1 MTAHT
6 FHPTVLREYDVRGTY
21 GETLTESDA
30 WALGA
35 AFGTRVKQAG
45 GSHVAIGRDGRLSSP
60 ALAEALGNGV
70 RSTGCDVTDIGLG
83 PTPMLYFATYHLP
96 ADAGIMV
103 TGSHNPPDMN
113 GFKMMLSGGAFFGPD
128 IQALGQTAADDAFLT
143 GAGTGSYATRDIKDA
158 YTEAVANAYE
168 SEREFSVVWDCGNG
182 AAGAV
187 INDLVRRLP
196 GRHMLICDEV
206 DGTFPNHH
214 PDPTVLANMEQLIS
228 AVRGIGADFGIG
240 FDGDGDRIGIVDGE
254 GQMLYGDQILLLLAR
269 SVLKDHPG
277 ATIIG
282 DVKASQILFD
292 GIAEAGGEPLMFRS
306 GHSLIKAKMAELKC
320 PLAGEMSGHIFFAD
334 RWYGFDD
341 ALYVGVR
348 FLEMLAKSDQSVA
361 DMRKA
366 MPNLLNTPELRFDC
380 ADERKFTVIEEVVA
394 RLRAA
399 GTAFS
404 DIDGARVMNDDGWWL
419 LRASNTQPV
428 LVARC
433 EAATEEGL
441 ARLKASLVEQLVASG
456 LEAPADL

>member
-1 MTAHT
+1 MQAHA

-21 GETLTESDA
+21 GETLTEDDA
-30 WALGA
+30 RALGA
-35 AFGTRVKQAG
+35 AFGTRVMREG
-45 GSHVAIGRDGRLSSP
+45 GRHVAIGRDGRISSP
-60 ALAEALGNGV
+60 SLSAALSEGL
-70 RSTGCDVTDIGLG
+70 RSAGCNVTDIGLG

-96 ADAGIMV
+96 ADAGMMI

-113 GFKMMLSGGAFFGPD
+113 GCKMMLSGKAFFGDD
-128 IQALGQTAADDAFLT
+128 IQDLGRIAAAGDFAT
-143 GAGTGSYATRDIKDA
+143 GAGTETRRDITDA
-158 YTEAVANAYE
+158 YTEAVAAAYG
-168 SEREFSVVWDCGNG
+168 STREFSVVWDCGNG

-196 GRHMLICDEV
+196 GRHMLICEEV

-214 PDPTVLANMEQLIS
+214 PDPTVPANMEQLAS

-240 FDGDGDRIGIVDGE
+240 FDGDGDRIGVVDGD
-254 GQMLYGDQILLLLAR
+254 GVMLYGDQIMLLLAR
-269 SVLKDHPG
+269 AVLVDHPG
-277 ATIIG
+277 ATIIA
-282 DVKASQILFD
+282 DVKSSQILFD
-292 GIAEAGGEPLMFRS
+292 GIQEAGGVPLMFRS

-320 PLAGEMSGHIFFAD
+320 PLAGEMSGHIFYAD

-348 FLEMLAKSDQSVA
+348 FLDMLANADQSVA
-361 DMRKA
+361 EMRKA
-366 MPNLLNTPELRFDC
+366 MPALLNTPELRFSC
-380 ADERKFTVIEEVVA
+380 ADERKFSVIEEVVA

-399 GTAFS
+399 GTVFS

-433 EAATEEGL
+433 EATTAEGL
-441 ARLKASLVEQLVASG
+441 ERLKVSLVEQLTASG

>member
-1 MTAHT
+1 MKAHA

-21 GETLTESDA
+21 GETLTEDDA
-30 WALGA
+30 RAIGA
-35 AFGTRVKQAG
+35 AFGTRVVREG
-45 GSHVAIGRDGRLSSP
+45 GSHVAIGRDGRMSSP
-60 ALAEALGNGV
+60 SLSAALSEGL

-113 GFKMMLSGGAFFGPD
+113 GLKMMLSGKAFFGDD
-128 IQALGQTAADDAFLT
+128 IQELGTTAA
-143 GAGTGSYATRDIKDA
+143 AGDFVTGSGTETKRDIADA
-158 YTEAVANAYE
+158 YTAAVAAAYG
-168 SEREFSVVWDCGNG
+168 SKREFSVVWDCGNG

-196 GRHMLICDEV
+196 GRHMLICEDV

-214 PDPTVLANMEQLIS
+214 PDPTVPANMEQLAS

-240 FDGDGDRIGIVDGE
+240 FDGDGDRIGVVDGD
-254 GQMLYGDQILLLLAR
+254 GVMLYGDQIMLLLSRAVLA
-269 SVLKDHPG
+269 DHPG
-277 ATIIG
+277 ATIIA
-282 DVKASQILFD
+282 DVKSSQILFD
-292 GIAEAGGEPLMFRS
+292 GIREAGGDPLMFRS

-320 PLAGEMSGHIFFAD
+320 PLAGEMSGHIFYAD
-334 RWYGFDD
+334 KWYGFDD

-348 FLEMLAKSDQSVA
+348 FLDMLANADQSVA
-361 DMRKA
+361 EMRKA
-366 MPNLLNTPELRFDC
+366 MPALLNTPELRFDC

-394 RLRAA
+394 RLRQA

-433 EAATEEGL
+433 EATTAEGL
-441 ARLKASLVEQLVASG
+441 ERLKVSLVEQLTASG

>member
-1 MTAHT
+1 MKAHA

-21 GETLTESDA
+21 GETLTEDDA
-30 WALGA
+30 RAIGA
-35 AFGTRVKQAG
+35 AFGTRVVREG
-45 GSHVAIGRDGRLSSP
+45 GSHVAIGRDGRMSSP
-60 ALAEALGNGV
+60 SLSAALSEGL
-70 RSTGCDVTDIGLG
+70 RSAGCDVTDIGLG

-113 GFKMMLSGGAFFGPD
+113 GLKMMLSGKAFFGDD
-128 IQALGQTAADDAFLT
+128 IQELGTTAA
-143 GAGTGSYATRDIKDA
+143 AGDFVTGSGTETKRDIVDA
-158 YTEAVANAYE
+158 YTEAVAAAYG
-168 SEREFSVVWDCGNG
+168 SKREFSVVWDCGNG

-196 GRHMLICDEV
+196 GRHMLICEEV

-214 PDPTVLANMEQLIS
+214 PDPTVPANMEQLAS

-240 FDGDGDRIGIVDGE
+240 FDGDGDRIGVVDGD
-254 GQMLYGDQILLLLAR
+254 GVMLYGDQIMLLLSRAVLA
-269 SVLKDHPG
+269 DHPG
-277 ATIIG
+277 ATIIA
-282 DVKASQILFD
+282 DVKSSQILFD
-292 GIAEAGGEPLMFRS
+292 GIREAGGDPLMFRS

-320 PLAGEMSGHIFFAD
+320 PLAGEMSGHIFYAD
-334 RWYGFDD
+334 KWYGFDD

-348 FLEMLAKSDQSVA
+348 FLDMLANADQSVA
-361 DMRKA
+361 EMRKA
-366 MPNLLNTPELRFDC
+366 MPALLNTPELRFDC

-394 RLRAA
+394 RLRQA

-433 EAATEEGL
+433 EATTAEGL
-441 ARLKASLVEQLVASG
+441 ERLKVSLVEQLTASG

>member
-1 MTAHT
+1 MKTHS

-21 GETLTESDA
+21 GNTLTEKDA

-60 ALAEALGNGV
+60 ALSEALSDGL
-70 RSTGCDVTDIGLG
+70 RSTGCDVTDVGLG

-128 IQALGQTAADDAFLT
+128 IQALGQTAADGTFLT
-143 GAGTGSYATRDIKDA
+143 DAGTGSYATRDIKDA
-158 YTEAVANAYE
+158 YTEAVAGAYG
-168 SEREFSVVWDCGNG
+168 SRREFSVVWDCGNG

-187 INDLVRRLP
+187 INDVVRRLP

-240 FDGDGDRIGIVDGE
+240 FDGDGDRIGIVDGD

-269 SVLKDHPG
+269 SVLEDHPG

-348 FLEMLAKSDQSVA
+348 FLDMLAASDQSVA

-433 EAATEEGL
+433 EASTEEGL
-441 ARLKASLVEQLVASG
+441 ARLKDSLVEQLVASG

>member
-1 MTAHT
+1 MKAHA

-21 GETLTESDA
+21 GETLTEDDA
-30 WALGA
+30 RAIGA
-35 AFGTRVKQAG
+35 AFGTRVVREG
-45 GSHVAIGRDGRLSSP
+45 GRHVAIGRDGRMSSP
-60 ALAEALGNGV
+60 SLSAALSEGL

-113 GFKMMLSGGAFFGPD
+113 GLKMMMSGKAFFGDD
-128 IQALGQTAADDAFLT
+128 IQALGTAAA
-143 GAGTGSYATRDIKDA
+143 AGDFVTGSGTEAKRDIADA
-158 YTEAVANAYE
+158 YTEAVAAAYG
-168 SEREFSVVWDCGNG
+168 SKREFSVVWDCGNG

-196 GRHMLICDEV
+196 GRHMLICEEV

-214 PDPTVLANMEQLIS
+214 PDPTVPANMEQLAS

-240 FDGDGDRIGIVDGE
+240 FDGDGDRIGVVDGD
-254 GQMLYGDQILLLLAR
+254 GVMLFGDQIMLLLSRAVLAE
-269 SVLKDHPG
+269 HPG
-277 ATIIG
+277 ATIIA
-282 DVKASQILFD
+282 DVKSSQVLFD
-292 GIAEAGGEPLMFRS
+292 GIRDAGGDPLMFRS
-306 GHSLIKAKMAELKC
+306 GHSLIKAKMAELKS
-320 PLAGEMSGHIFFAD
+320 PLAGEMSGHIFYAD
-334 RWYGFDD
+334 KWYGFDD

-348 FLEMLAKSDQSVA
+348 FLDMLANADQSVA
-361 DMRKA
+361 EMRKA
-366 MPNLLNTPELRFDC
+366 MPALLNTPELRFDC

-394 RLRAA
+394 RLRQA
-399 GTAFS
+399 GTDFS

-441 ARLKASLVEQLVASG
+441 ARLKASLVEQLTASG

>member
-1 MTAHT
+1 MKAHA

-21 GETLTESDA
+21 GETLTEDDA
-30 WALGA
+30 RAIGA
-35 AFGTRVKQAG
+35 AFGTRVVREG
-45 GSHVAIGRDGRLSSP
+45 GSHVAIGRDGRMSSP
-60 ALAEALGNGV
+60 SLSAALSEGL
-70 RSTGCDVTDIGLG
+70 RSAGCDVTDIGLG

-113 GFKMMLSGGAFFGPD
+113 GLKMMLSGKAFFGDD
-128 IQALGQTAADDAFLT
+128 IQELGTTAA
-143 GAGTGSYATRDIKDA
+143 AGDFVTGSGTETKRDIADA
-158 YTEAVANAYE
+158 YTEAVAAAYG
-168 SEREFSVVWDCGNG
+168 SKREFSVVWDCGNG

-196 GRHMLICDEV
+196 GRHMLICEEV

-214 PDPTVLANMEQLIS
+214 PDPTVPANMEQLAS

-240 FDGDGDRIGIVDGE
+240 FDGDGDRIGVVDGD
-254 GQMLYGDQILLLLAR
+254 GVMLYGDQIMLLLSRAVLA
-269 SVLKDHPG
+269 DHPG
-277 ATIIG
+277 ATIIA
-282 DVKASQILFD
+282 DVKSSQILFD
-292 GIAEAGGEPLMFRS
+292 GIREAGGDPLMFRS

-320 PLAGEMSGHIFFAD
+320 PLAGEMSGHIFYAD
-334 RWYGFDD
+334 KWYGFDD

-348 FLEMLAKSDQSVA
+348 FLDMLANADQSVA
-361 DMRKA
+361 EMRKA
-366 MPNLLNTPELRFDC
+366 MPALLNTPELRFDC

-394 RLRAA
+394 RLREA

-433 EAATEEGL
+433 EATTAEGL
-441 ARLKASLVEQLVASG
+441 ERLKVSLVEQLTASG